1 MFTYFRA
8 EKEWHLRLYEAAIK
22 EVRANKGGINREVT
36 RSRRC
41 GVGGGGAAA
50 KTLNRLCQKPRSR
63 EKIRR
68 NTSTPVNPQGRRG
81 GGGEQGKFAP

>member
-1 MFTYFRA
+1 MFTYFQA
-8 EKEWHLRLYEAAIK
+8 EKEWHLRLYEEAIK

-36 RSRRC
+36 RSRCC
-41 GVGGGGAAA
+41 GWRGGGT

>member
-1 MFTYFRA
+1 MFTCFRA
-8 EKEWHLRLYEAAIK
+8 EKERHLRLYEAAIK
-22 EVRANKGGINREVT
+22 EVMSQQRRNKP
-36 RSRRC
+36 RSNEKSPFRM
-41 GVGGGGAAA
+41 GGGATT